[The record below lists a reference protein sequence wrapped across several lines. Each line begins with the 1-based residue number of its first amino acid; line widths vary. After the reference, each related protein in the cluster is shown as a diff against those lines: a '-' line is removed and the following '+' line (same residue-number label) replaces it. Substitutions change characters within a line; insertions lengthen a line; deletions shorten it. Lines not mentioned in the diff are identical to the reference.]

1 MNLFNFPDQRIPETQ
16 KDIEWHIRH
25 IENFLVYSGTTDYT
39 RKRKEIAELYLATAG
54 VLSKQQEELICAT
67 ITQKYGIDFGPQYYV
82 YPLIENRIEQIISE
96 YRTRP
101 VKKRLTVNNERAV
114 IKKLDQKV
122 SMLSE
127 QLMRDANG
135 EMESSLGF
143 VPQTEQPEMQIP
155 DDLEEFFQKD
165 YRTVSEEI
173 GEDVLYQVMMVKKE
187 KEKIYDAL
195 RHLLTSGRVW
205 GALTEKDG
213 HPSIYIPHPLEVFT
227 DVDISE
233 SLQKNP
239 QFTIYHQELTINEIY
254 NQFNL
259 TNEQKELI
267 KNYNGVLQRGL
278 NTSYM
283 HWFQRNSESEFR
295 IKTISMEWVSRIN
308 KKFLFF
314 KNANGKEESK
324 LLPDNYQPRKDRQE
338 DIRTLEIDDV
348 RHIIMAG
355 PAVVL
360 SWGSIEKQMQTIG
373 NPKKRFTNMVGL
385 VDDNRNGANEIRSAA
400 KKLKYLQDFA
410 SEILYEVRINMRY
423 VDGGILIYDLANIPK
438 EWMALGS
445 KKALEKVAFHLKR
458 DRIQYINSRDRKQNT
473 YASSVNISQKGRLTE
488 LLQLLAVIEEMADRI
503 SGISK
508 EAQGQAQQYAKA
520 TTTEVNM
527 TASSTRMEYYLGPFD
542 SFVDLLEERMI
553 LKSKFIYEEN
563 DVFTFFGGDNQAKF
577 LKIFPDYLQEDL
589 GIHAADNK
597 KEFDRKQRIDSM
609 AERIFGSS
617 QDLEVMLSLINV
629 FNSEN
634 STEAEAIVR
643 KGAKAFKA
651 TQEANQKMLQDQAA
665 QAEQTK
671 RDATA
676 KADQQA
682 KDKLDNNVEVA
693 EIYAHQQDNDTK
705 TKEQNANLRKAAE
718 LETKVIT
725 ENKKQQ
731 PNKN

>member
-1 MNLFNFPDQRIPETQ
+1 MSVFNFPDQTIPETE
-16 KDIEWHIRH
+16 KNLEWHVAH
-25 IENFLVYSGTTDYT
+25 IENFLTYSGTTNYT
-39 RKRKEIAELYLATAG
+39 KNRKELAELYLAAAG

-67 ITQKYGIDFGPQYYV
+67 ITQKYGSDFGPQYYV
-82 YPLIENRIEQIISE
+82 YPLIENRFEQIIAE

-101 VKKRLTVNNERAV
+101 IKKRLTVNNERAV

-122 SMLSE
+122 SMISE
-127 QLMRDANG
+127 QLMREANK

-143 VPQTEQPEMQIP
+143 APETEQPEMQIP
-155 DDLEEFFQKD
+155 ENLEEFFQKD
-165 YRTVSEEI
+165 YRTISEEI
-173 GEDVLYQVMMVKKE
+173 GEDVLYQIMIVKKE

-195 RHLLTSGRVW
+195 RHLLTGGRVY
-205 GALTEKDG
+205 GCLDEKDG
-213 HPSIYIPHPLEVFT
+213 HPTIYIPHPLEVFT
-227 DVDISE
+227 DVDISQ
-233 SLQKNP
+233 SLQKNS
-239 QFTIYHQELTINEIY
+239 QFCVYPQELTVNEIY
-254 NQFNL
+254 NKFQLNK
-259 TNEQKELI
+259 NQKELI
-267 KNYNGVLQRGL
+267 SAYGNVMSRSVNTNYGA
-278 NTSYM
+278 
-283 HWFQRNSESEFR
+283 WFNQSDNEFR
-295 IKTISMEWVSRIN
+295 IKVISMEWVSRIN

-324 LLPDNYQPRKDRQE
+324 ILPDDYKIRKDRNE

-360 SWGSIEKQMQTIG
+360 SYGSVEKQMKTIG
-373 NPKKRFTNMVGL
+373 NPKKRFINMVGL
-385 VDDNRNGANEIRSAA
+385 VDDNRNGAGQIRSLA

-410 SEILYEVRINMRY
+410 SEILYEIRINMRY

-445 KKALEKVAFHLKR
+445 KKALEKVSFHLKR

-488 LLQLLAVIEEMADRI
+488 LISLLGVIEEMADRI

-542 SFVDLLEERMI
+542 SFVDLLEERLI
-553 LKSKFIYEEN
+553 LKSKFIYDEN
-563 DVFTFFGGDNQAKF
+563 DVFTYFGGDNQAKF
-577 LKIFPDYLQEDL
+577 LKIFADYLQEDL

-597 KEFDRKQRIDSM
+597 KEFDRKQRIDGI
-609 AERIFGSS
+609 AERVFGNT

-643 KGAKAFKA
+643 KGAKSLKKM
-651 TQEANQKMLQDQAA
+651 QEDNQKMMQEQAA
-665 QAEQTK
+665 QQEQTK
-671 RDATA
+671 REAIA
-676 KADQQA
+676 KLDQQA
-682 KDKLDNNVEVA
+682 KDRLENNIDVA
-693 EIYAHQQDNDTK
+693 EIYANQQDKDT
-705 TKEQNANLRKAAE
+705 TSKEQNANLRKAAE
-718 LETKVIT
+718 LEAKLAT
-725 ENKKQQ
+725 ENKNEKAE
-731 PNKN
+731 KN

>member
-1 MNLFNFPDQRIPETQ
+1 MNFFNFPDQRIPETK
-16 KDIEWHIRH
+16 KDLEWHIRH
-25 IENFLVYSGTTDYT
+25 IENFLVYSGTTDYAK
-39 RKRKEIAELYLATAG
+39 KRKEIAELYLATAG

-67 ITQKYGIDFGPQYYV
+67 VTQKYGDNFGPQYYV

-101 VKKRLTVNNERAV
+101 VRKRLTVNNERAV

-127 QLMRDANG
+127 SLMRDVNK
-135 EMESSLGF
+135 EMEASLGF
-143 VPQTEQPEMQIP
+143 APETEQPEMQIP
-155 DDLEEFFQKD
+155 EDLEEFFQKD
-165 YRTVSEEI
+165 FRTVSEEI
-173 GEDVLYQVMMVKKE
+173 GEDVLYQILMVKKE

-205 GALTEKDG
+205 GALDEKDG
-213 HPSIYIPHPLEVFT
+213 HPSIFIPHPLEIFSDI
-227 DVDISE
+227 DVSE
-233 SLQKNP
+233 TLQKNP
-239 QFTIYHQELTINEIY
+239 QFTIYHQELTVNEIY
-254 NQFNL
+254 NKFDLNA
-259 TNEQKELI
+259 EQKELI
-267 KNYNGVLQRGL
+267 KNYGNVLSRGI
-278 NTSYM
+278 NENYG
-283 HWFQRNSESEFR
+283 HWFQRGSESEFR
-295 IKTISMEWVSRIN
+295 IRTVCMEWVSRIN

-314 KNANGKEESK
+314 INKDGKEESK
-324 LLPDNYQPRKDRQE
+324 ILPDDYKPRKDRDE

-360 SWGSIEKQMQTIG
+360 SWGSLDKQMQTIG
-373 NPKKRFTNMVGL
+373 NPRKRFINTVGL
-385 VDDNRNGANEIRSAA
+385 VDDTRNGANQIRSLA

-410 SEILYEVRINMRY
+410 SEILYEIRINMRY

-438 EWMALGS
+438 EWMAKGAT
-445 KKALEKVAFHLKR
+445 KALEKVSFHLKR

-488 LLQLLAVIEEMADRI
+488 LISLLAVIEEMADRI

-520 TTTEVNM
+520 TTTEINM

-542 SFVDLLEERMI
+542 SFVDLLEERLI
-553 LKSKFIYEEN
+553 LKSKFIYDKN
-563 DVFTFFGGDNQAKF
+563 DIFTYFGGDNQAKF
-577 LKIFPDYLQEDL
+577 LKIFEPYLQEDL

-597 KEFDRKQRIDSM
+597 KEFDRKQRIDGI
-609 AERIFGSS
+609 ADRVFGNS

-629 FNSEN
+629 FNAEN

-643 KGAKAFKA
+643 KGAKALKA
-651 TQEANQKMLQDQAA
+651 TQDANQKAMQEQVAA
-665 QAEQTK
+665 AEETK
-671 RDATA
+671 RAA
-676 KADQQA
+676 IQKADAQA
-682 KDKLDNNVEVA
+682 KDKLDNNIEVA
-693 EIYAHQQDNDTK
+693 EIYAGQQDADTK

-718 LETKVIT
+718 LETKLAT
-725 ENKKQQ
+725 ENKNQQ